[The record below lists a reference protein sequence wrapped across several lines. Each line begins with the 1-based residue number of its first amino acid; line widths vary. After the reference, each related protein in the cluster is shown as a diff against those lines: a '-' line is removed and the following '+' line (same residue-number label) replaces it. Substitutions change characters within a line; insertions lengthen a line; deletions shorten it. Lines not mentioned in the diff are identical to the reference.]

1 MYVNIQSICLNLL
14 CLSNRY
20 ELRKLLKFR
29 VLFLHSFILPLGVL
43 ASKKY
48 ETKLGLLT
56 LTKSLVWC
64 SQMICIFPYFPPIF
78 LLACVVLNCLQP
90 NGDLETWSPITLRVW
105 IYRWPRPL
113 SFCCFFCFCQ
123 GVQSQEPRAWETH
136 NSNLFLARIVMAKLC
151 SFFFFVAG
159 FLAISWALVNANL
172 LLLLLLAL
180 SIIGTEFRMHLA
192 NHNHD
197 HRATQ
202 IKASAPPDSPH
213 IYFFFVCCYTLSEQ
227 NYDRV

>member
-1 MYVNIQSICLNLL
+1 
-14 CLSNRY
+14 
-20 ELRKLLKFR
+20 
-29 VLFLHSFILPLGVL
+29 
-43 ASKKY
+43 
-48 ETKLGLLT
+48 
-56 LTKSLVWC
+56 
-64 SQMICIFPYFPPIF
+64 MICIFPYFSPIF

-113 SFCCFFCFCQ
+113 SFCCFF
-123 GVQSQEPRAWETH
+123 
-136 NSNLFLARIVMAKLC
+136 LFLPRSSKSRAESLRDPQFKSVFGPYCYGQVVPL
-151 SFFFFVAG
+151 FFFFAG